1 MDGVPWRLASP
12 LPLRVSKR
20 RLQWLPVKNA
30 MKGFLGGPVVEHP
43 PADALGTGSAPAPGR
58 SRVPP
63 DS

>member
-20 RLQWLPVKNA
+20 KLQWLPVKNA
-30 MKGFLGGPVVEHP
+30 MKDVLGGPVVKHP
-43 PADALGTGSAPAPGR
+43 PANAVDTGSVPAPGR
-58 SRVPP
+58 SYMPR